1 MAAKFLPYLL
11 AGISV
16 GGQYA
21 LIAIGYTMVY
31 GILRLINFAHG
42 DIFTVAG
49 FLMVYATASL
59 PLTISIPLVVVA
71 TVLLGIAVEK
81 IAYKPLRTAPRISV
95 MISAI
100 GMGINLAS
108 HKRMSFIISS
118 FFAGISGA
126 MLAMYQASVQ
136 ATTFK
141 SSMTYEILLIV
152 VIGGIGS
159 VSGSIIASFLFIA
172 SSEWL
177 LRFLDNETWIGG
189 FRVPLLRSGF
199 RMVVFSIIIMAVVLF
214 FRKGI
219 MGDRELFQKKPA
231 STAKAAKK
239 EARSK

>member
-1 MAAKFLPYLL
+1 M
-11 AGISV
+11 GTCH
-16 GGQYA
+16 QYA
-21 LIAIGYTMVY
+21 VDCFCTGSVAATDVCG
-31 GILRLINFAHG
+31 RL
-42 DIFTVAG
+42 
-49 FLMVYATASL
+49 L
-59 PLTISIPLVVVA
+59 
-71 TVLLGIAVEK
+71 
-81 IAYKPLRTAPRISV
+81 
-95 MISAI
+95 
-100 GMGINLAS
+100 
-108 HKRMSFIISS
+108 
-118 FFAGISGA
+118 
-126 MLAMYQASVQ
+126 
-136 ATTFK
+136 
-141 SSMTYEILLIV
+141 

-231 STAKAAKK
+231 STAKTAKK

>member
-1 MAAKFLPYLL
+1 MDTCH
-11 AGISV
+11 
-16 GGQYA
+16 QYA
-21 LIAIGYTMVY
+21 TDCFCTGSVAATDVCG
-31 GILRLINFAHG
+31 RL
-42 DIFTVAG
+42 
-49 FLMVYATASL
+49 L
-59 PLTISIPLVVVA
+59 
-71 TVLLGIAVEK
+71 
-81 IAYKPLRTAPRISV
+81 
-95 MISAI
+95 
-100 GMGINLAS
+100 
-108 HKRMSFIISS
+108 
-118 FFAGISGA
+118 
-126 MLAMYQASVQ
+126 
-136 ATTFK
+136 
-141 SSMTYEILLIV
+141 